1 MLIKNHVPNNV
12 KDNKWIF
19 YLENTISHKT
29 LKINLIKN
37 RNCNSAFLGKL
48 ELFLSSI
55 YNSRLPVS
63 GLKFHVSWGDSV
75 FTGDT
80 PNNLYLAS
88 IPENRNLTEYYNAV
102 EINLMIALFASM
114 LHERR
119 IIMTCS
125 KLSALSA
132 SVQASVSTSS
142 IQILDIIEESDSYRI

>member
-1 MLIKNHVPNNV
+1 MLKPAILNARHCIIAV
-12 KDNKWIF
+12 I
-19 YLENTISHKT
+19 
-29 LKINLIKN
+29 
-37 RNCNSAFLGKL
+37 LGKL

-55 YNSRLPVS
+55 YNSKLPVS
-63 GLKFHVSWGDSV
+63 GLKFHVSWADSV

-132 SVQASVSTSS
+132 SVQASVSSNSLRTK
-142 IQILDIIEESDSYRI
+142 